1 MDNHLQKTEKIE
13 GLINSLLYNYN
24 VLTKWHH
31 IILFEKEKKT
41 CLFKHDSKLCA
52 PHVTLIFHYKNSVN
66 SSLIDNR

>member
-1 MDNHLQKTEKIE
+1 MYLQNGTTSFFLKRK
-13 GLINSLLYNYN
+13 
-24 VLTKWHH
+24 
-31 IILFEKEKKT
+31 KKT